1 MVAAQELS
9 INTDASALQM
19 ADAMFGSGI
28 EVKSA
33 TYTGDDDSSGI
44 YSGATETMPGVAPSD
59 NGVILSTGE
68 AKDITNSSGEANQSS
83 KTTTNTDGVDGDA
96 GLNAI
101 AGMDTYDAAIFEA
114 TFVPDGNVLSMQLTF
129 SSEEYLEW
137 VDSGYN
143 DAVGIWVNGV
153 QAELTFGD
161 SEISIDEINPDSNS
175 DWYVD
180 NANDQYNTEMDG
192 MTITLTLRA
201 PVTPGEENTI
211 RIGIADAGD
220 SKYDSNLMIAGDS
233 IQTSV
238 VVNDDVISVGMGD
251 DQDLDVL
258 ANDMSYE
265 GGTLTV
271 THINGQPLVEGNVI
285 TLNSGVQISLNDD
298 GTLNI
303 VGAEEEDETTFTY
316 SVVDDLG
323 NEGSGYATVKTVPCF
338 VTGTMIDTA
347 RGRLPVESLMP
358 GDLVLTRD
366 HGYQPVRWSGTCN
379 VITKEDNAPIEIAA
393 GALGNHGELTVSPQH
408 RVLMR
413 DLRAQLMFDA
423 NEVLIPAK
431 HLLNHQTVRRKPV
444 GERVTYVHVLFDRH
458 EVLRSNGMWTES
470 YLPGP
475 EAGTGFDADVQN
487 EILSLF
493 PQLDLSTGRGYGP
506 AARLS
511 LREFETQALL
521 AS

>member
-28 EVKSA
+28 SVTSA
-33 TYTGDDDSSGI
+33 SYTGDGNSSGI
-44 YSGATETMPGVAPSD
+44 YTGATETMPGVAPSD
-59 NGVILSTGE
+59 SGVILSTGHAE
-68 AKDITNSSGEANQSS
+68 DITNSEGEANQSTS
-83 KTTTNTDGVDGDA
+83 TTTDTSGVDGDA

-101 AGMDTYDAAIFEA
+101 AGMQTYDAAIFEA
-114 TFVPDGNVLSMQLTF
+114 TFIPEGNVLSMQLNF

-153 QAELTFGD
+153 QAELTMGD

-175 DWYVD
+175 DWYID
-180 NANDQYNTEMDG
+180 NADDQYNTEMDG

-201 PVTPGEENTI
+201 PVIPGQENTI
-211 RIGIADAGD
+211 KIGIADAGD
-220 SKYDSNLMIAGDS
+220 SQYDSNLMIAGDS
-233 IQTSV
+233 IQTAV
-238 VVNDDVISVGMGD
+238 VVADDEVSIGAGD
-251 DQDLDVL
+251 EQNIDVL
-258 ANDMSYE
+258 ANDTCAD
-265 GGTLTV
+265 GCTLSI
-271 THINGQPLVEGNVI
+271 THINGQPLVEGTVI
-285 TLNSGVQISLNDD
+285 TLNSGVEVSLNED

-303 VGAEEEDETTFTY
+303 VGADDEDETTFTY
-316 SVVDDLG
+316 SVVDDDG
-323 NEGSGYATVKTVPCF
+323 NEGSGYVTVNTVPCF

-347 RGRLPVESLMP
+347 RGRLPVETLMP

-379 VITKEDNAPIEIAA
+379 VITKAQNAPIEIAA
-393 GALGNHGELTVSPQH
+393 GALGNHGELIVSPQH

-475 EAGTGFDADVQN
+475 EAGTGFDADVQK